1 MRDKNK
7 YKQFHIYLLK
17 EDWEKILKRA
27 EICKTNPT
35 AFIREIA
42 LRGEIKLYN
51 NERLNELSLQLC
63 RIGKNINEIVK
74 LAQTVKNVNET
85 DIENLEKH
93 MKRID
98 EAISDWCKPFKY
110 EVI

>member
-17 EDWEKILKRA
+17 EDWEKILKRT
-27 EICKTNPT
+27 EICKMKPT
-35 AFIREIA
+35 AFIREMA
-42 LRGEIKLYN
+42 LRGEIKLYHDD
-51 NERLNELSLQLC
+51 RLNELSLQV
-63 RIGKNINEIVK
+63 RRFGKNINEIVK
-74 LAQTVKNVNET
+74 LAQTVKGVNET

-93 MKRID
+93 MKSID